1 MQSRLHSPSGHCRE
15 RMSCW
20 SQAKL
25 VKLRTLILTLSL
37 LLATTATAGLPSFFD
52 QLYAEYSAE
61 YAEHTDDS
69 YVALCAELGLDSADT
84 ANRQIFGEV
93 SFLHDLITGAAAENC
108 RRRGILQIPY
118 FWHWVDPNPRHSIV
132 SLPDSVPLVRVPPP
146 SGFERYQS
154 HADVDRVPALFFSNL
169 VTDEPRYAHED
180 CGQFFTFG
188 WCSEREMAFVS
199 LMGCLGYQGKV
210 CQSGIHSWS
219 ELWCEFA
226 ESEGKSVGVIA
237 RADNTFDSLEWLPAP
252 SGISMEEWLADTG
265 QGADAGWYNRT
276 ARSERQRRA
285 LEEIE
290 VSDIAA
296 ERIRN
301 LVLEAL
307 VIATTRVQ
315 P

>member
-1 MQSRLHSPSGHCRE
+1 
-15 RMSCW
+15 MSCW
-20 SQAKL
+20 SQAEP
-25 VKLRTLILTLSL
+25 VNLRTLVLTLSL

-52 QLYAEYSAE
+52 QLYAENSAE
-61 YAEHTDDS
+61 YAEHTEGD
-69 YVALCAELGLDSADT
+69 YLALCVELGLDDVNV
-84 ANRQIFGEV
+84 ANRRLFGEV
-93 SFLHDLITGAAAENC
+93 SFLHDLITGVAAEDC
-108 RRRGILQIPY
+108 SRGGILRIPY
-118 FWHWVDPNPRHSIV
+118 FWHWVDPNPRYSII
-132 SLPDSVPLVRVPPP
+132 SLSDSVPLVRVPPA

-154 HADVDRVPALFFSNL
+154 HADVDRVPVLFFSDL
-169 VTDEPRYAHED
+169 VTDEPHYAHEG

-199 LMGCLGYQGKV
+199 LMGCLGHQGKV

-226 ESEGKSVGVIA
+226 VSDGRLVCVTA

-252 SGISMEEWLADTG
+252 SGISVEEWLADTG

-296 ERIRN
+296 ARIRN
-301 LVLEAL
+301 LVSEAL
-307 VIATTRVQ
+307 GIATTRVH
-315 P
+315 PWPTRAHGVDDENESK